1 MAVLRRRTRIVS
13 FRISE
18 EEYQDL
24 MDLCAVRQ
32 ARSLS
37 DYARLATLGQFDA
50 SSSNGNEPAGIL
62 SDVCRQLRLLDGE
75 VKRLAG
81 LIEPQRFRSALS
93 FRDVESSQA

>member
-24 MDLCAVRQ
+24 VNLCAMRQ

-37 DYARLATLGQFDA
+37 DFARLATFSQFESRPSTAKPENTLREIYRKLGA
-50 SSSNGNEPAGIL
+50 
-62 SDVCRQLRLLDGE
+62 LDRE

-81 LIEPQRFRSALS
+81 LLQP
-93 FRDVESSQA
+93 VESSQAT

>member
-1 MAVLRRRTRIVS
+1 MLRRRTRIVS

-24 MDLCAVRQ
+24 VNLCAMRQ

-37 DYARLATLGQFDA
+37 DFARLATFSQFEAKTALGKPE
-50 SSSNGNEPAGIL
+50 NT
-62 SDVCRQLRLLDGE
+62 LREIYRKLGALDRE

-81 LIEPQRFRSALS
+81 LLEPQGLDPSLQPA
-93 FRDVESSQA
+93 ESSHAR